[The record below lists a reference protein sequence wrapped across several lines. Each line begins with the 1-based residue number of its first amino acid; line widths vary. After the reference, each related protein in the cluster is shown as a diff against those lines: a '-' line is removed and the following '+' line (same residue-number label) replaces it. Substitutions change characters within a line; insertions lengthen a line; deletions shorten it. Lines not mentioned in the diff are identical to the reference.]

1 MLPAMANQNSTGEDY
16 DFYLQVINVPEY
28 WLGLATAGFLMSSVT
43 VVSNAILLF
52 IIYKDPRQSFRTAP
66 SFLIANLSAS
76 ELLLGLGVVFPVA
89 LRDVL
94 RYLQLPLSRAGL
106 FKVVIYIV
114 VSTTL
119 FVSRSTLIAMSLTCY
134 IAINNPMFYRAR
146 ITERRIKILIASIWI
161 VALLIS
167 FLPATNLSEK
177 TYTLIYLHTHV
188 SLPAI
193 VLTLAYINVFRAFSR
208 HKQDACASFK
218 NSRIDKRHTLGRE
231 RNMAVTIITILA
243 LFFITC
249 IPLYTTLHLLY
260 LCETCQK
267 SVMFHKINVVVSR
280 LLFVSSSIDPFIYA
294 WRVPKYRRAL
304 RDCCNVLKKRLTSR
318 FTINLNVWLSF
329 SRKSTTN
336 NNSSSSCG

>member
-1 MLPAMANQNSTGEDY
+1 MEQNSTEDY
-16 DFYLQVINVPEY
+16 DFYLQVINVPDY
-28 WLGLATAGFLMSSVT
+28 WLGLATAGFAMSSVT
-43 VVSNAILLF
+43 VVSNAILLY
-52 IIYKDPRQSFRTAP
+52 IIYKDPRQAFRTAP

-76 ELLLGLGVVFPVA
+76 ELFLGLGVVFPVA
-89 LRDVL
+89 LKDVL

-106 FKVVIYIV
+106 LKVVIYIV
-114 VSTTL
+114 VSVTQ
-119 FVSRSTLIAMSLTCY
+119 FVSRFTVIAMSLTCY
-134 IAINNPMFYRAR
+134 IAINNPMFYRTR
-146 ITERRIKILIASIWI
+146 ITERRIKILIVSIWT

-208 HKQDACASFK
+208 RKQDACTSFK
-218 NSRIDKRHTLGRE
+218 NSRIDKRHTLARE
-231 RNMAVTIITILA
+231 RNMAITIITILV

-249 IPLYTTLHLLY
+249 IPLYTMLHLLY

-267 SVMFHKINVVVSR
+267 SVMFHKINVVLSR
-280 LLFVSSSIDPFIYA
+280 FLFVSSSIDPFIYA

-304 RDCCNVLKKRLTSR
+304 RDCFEVLKKRLTSKLR
-318 FTINLNVWLSF
+318 INLNVGLSF
-329 SRKSTTN
+329 SRKSTPK
-336 NNSSSSCG
+336 NNSSLSYG

>member
-1 MLPAMANQNSTGEDY
+1 
-16 DFYLQVINVPEY
+16 
-28 WLGLATAGFLMSSVT
+28 MSAVT

-76 ELLLGLGVVFPVA
+76 ELLLGIAVVFPVA

-94 RYLQLPLSRAGL
+94 RYLQLPLSHAGL
-106 FKVVIYIV
+106 LRVIIYIV
-114 VSTTL
+114 ASMTL

-134 IAINNPMFYRAR
+134 IAINNPMFYRSR
-146 ITERRIKILIASIWI
+146 ITEKRIKILIASIWI
-161 VALLIS
+161 VALPIS

-177 TYTLIYLHTHV
+177 TYTLVYLHTHV

-208 HKQDACASFK
+208 RKQDALVSFK
-218 NSRIDKRHTLGRE
+218 NSRVNKKHSLARE
-231 RNMAVTIITILA
+231 RNMAITIIPILA
-243 LFFITC
+243 LFFITN
-249 IPLYTTLHLLY
+249 IPLYATLHLLY

-267 SVMFHKINVVVSR
+267 SITFHKIDIVVLR
-280 LLFVSSSIDPFIYA
+280 LLFVSSSIHPFIYA

-304 RDCCNVLKKRLTSR
+304 RDCCYVLKKNLTSR
-318 FTINLNVWLSF
+318 LRSKLNVGLSY
-329 SRKSTTN
+329 SRKSTKN
-336 NNSSSSCG
+336 NISSSSRV